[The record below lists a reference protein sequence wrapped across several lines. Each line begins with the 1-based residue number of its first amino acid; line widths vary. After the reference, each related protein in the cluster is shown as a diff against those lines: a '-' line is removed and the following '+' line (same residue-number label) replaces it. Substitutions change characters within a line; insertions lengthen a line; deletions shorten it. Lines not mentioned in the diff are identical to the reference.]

1 MARTTRKA
9 GMVTVSER
17 TPEGWH
23 LVTVAY
29 EDATEGHERAR
40 SRDAIEALAA
50 RRGAG
55 SQLLYRGRAGIHLA

>member
-1 MARTTRKA
+1 ML
-9 GMVTVSER
+9 TVGER
-17 TPEGWH
+17 TPEGWY

-40 SRDAIEALAA
+40 SRDEIEALAA

-55 SQLLYRGRAGIHLA
+55 SQILYRGRARIQLNQ